1 MADDDTLNA
10 PVEEGHVSEPEE
22 QAAEPQEQET
32 EGQTEQQEQA
42 PPQPPPPK
50 QLTPEEIEERA
61 FQRAASWLGR
71 REAENTDKIL
81 RRVAEIVDPIRR
93 TQQPAQPQ
101 APTIDTAQFLEN
113 PEAALANLVPKL
125 IDKEVSRRTL
135 AENAFSQ
142 DVIRHAANLMESDPL
157 FTDKALGNE
166 VVQEITKTFSNLD
179 RNLPPQT
186 AARLLVADAYK
197 SVASKRMA
205 VRTNPLASNRPQKG
219 IGTVTSPSPP
229 KETPKPIKMD
239 AETKRIAEMFGN
251 TDDEIRKYLG

>member
-81 RRVAEIVDPIRR
+81 RRVAEIVEPIRR
-93 TQQPAQPQ
+93 TQQPAEP
-101 APTIDTAQFLEN
+101 AIDGGSILDN
-113 PEAALANLVPKL
+113 PEAVIERV
-125 IDKEVSRRTL
+125 IDKVATKRSAAENLYANELVRHAVRIMDSNTLFKKDRTL
-135 AENAFSQ
+135 GEEVAKEVIENAKSINKSLPP
-142 DVIRHAANLMESDPL
+142 DVAADLLISKSHLNVVTRHAN
-157 FTDKALGNE
+157 
-166 VVQEITKTFSNLD
+166 
-179 RNLPPQT
+179 
-186 AARLLVADAYK
+186 ARI
-197 SVASKRMA
+197 
-205 VRTNPLASNRPQKG
+205 NPLASNRPQKG
-219 IGTVTSPSPP
+219 IGTVTAPVTP